1 MDGKRFYFKE
11 SEMWLKCGWGD
22 YIMLSNSK
30 PKQALR
36 DFKCRKLGHE
46 NLGPKIDLMSQIL
59 F

>member
-11 SEMWLKCGWGD
+11 SEMWLKCGWGE

-46 NLGPKIDLMSQIL
+46 NLGPKIDLMS
-59 F
+59 